1 MLKTDGFHSKK
12 FKEFWKDRIKEVG
25 EVPLIISGIG
35 FDPRSLQ
42 AGKILLEENIV
53 PKFIPIDFAVES
65 SGESDKII
73 TKARERNRNFLSKFN
88 VLHDPIKIDMFDEF
102 NHSVGGRE
110 IVNKIYEIKDHFS
123 NIRDVII
130 DIGGLPRTLFSPMLS
145 YLINAKTKTDFGF
158 KNLHV
163 ASLPEEYLD
172 RGIISEENLDPSFMF
187 GFDQPPE
194 GVKFVWIPI
203 IGKNDPE
210 RLRKIYSKIEV
221 DCIEI
226 CPILPFRPNYPKQV
240 ESLLMN
246 LRDVL
251 FNEIHTFDNNIIYI
265 DHRTPFFVFREIIEL
280 SKYYNKLLQDLSR
293 DVKVLITPLDDK
305 TSCVGAILAA
315 VTENLPIMYA
325 DTIRYKIP
333 DPGLLIK
340 EIKTEPIE
348 IWISGEAYE
357 N

>member
-12 FKEFWKDRIKEVG
+12 FKEFWKNRIKEVG
-25 EVPLIISGIG
+25 EVPLIISGLG

-42 AGKILLEENIV
+42 AGKVLLEENIV
-53 PKFIPIDFAVES
+53 PKFILIDFAVES
-65 SGESDKII
+65 SGEQDKII
-73 TKARERNRNFLSKFN
+73 TEARERNRNFLSKFN

-102 NHSVGGRE
+102 NRSVGGRE

-130 DIGGLPRTLFSPMLS
+130 DIGGLPRTLFSSLLC
-145 YLINAKTKTDFGF
+145 YLIQKRTDLGF

-172 RGIISEENLDPSFMF
+172 RGIFSEENLDPGYMF
-187 GFDQPPE
+187 GFERPQE

-240 ESLLMN
+240 ENLLIN

-251 FNEIHTFDNNIIYI
+251 FNEIHTFNNNIIYI

-280 SKYYNKLLQDLSR
+280 SKYYNKLLQDLSGE
-293 DVKVLITPLDDK
+293 VKVLITPLDDK

-315 VTENLPIMYA
+315 VKENLPIMYA
-325 DTIRYKIP
+325 DTIRYKVPEP
-333 DPGLLIK
+333 DLLIK